1 MGKKS
6 SSQPAVTKQEVTQS
20 TLPEYAR
27 PYYENLMQR
36 ANTTL
41 SDPYVR
47 YQQERIAG
55 FTPQQQAVQQEIGG
69 LQAPGQFGKA
79 TQLAEQAGLGSIQA
93 GKYNPNQF
101 GFERVGGPAL
111 NYFQMAG
118 PETFGGEQAAQY
130 MSPFI
135 QQALAPQMREAIFN
149 AKRGQLAEDLGAA
162 RQGTYGGSRQL
173 LASMER
179 ERNLGQ
185 NLGDIYGRGMQ
196 TAYEGAQ
203 QQFERDRAAQQGAQ
217 RANLEAALGVQGLGA
232 QYGTQA
238 ALANQ
243 QAMLEAQR
251 MGEQS
256 RQFGAD
262 LGLRGYGQ
270 AANIAQTLGNIGQ
283 VQAQT
288 DQARLSMQQQTAA
301 QEQALRQQKLDTA
314 YQDFLRQ
321 RDYPLE
327 QLQQYSS
334 LLRGV
339 PVTPSSTTTSY
350 APTPGIGSQIMGTG
364 LAALGAYKSFAG

>member
-6 SSQPAVTKQEVTQS
+6 SGQPAVTKQEVTQS
-20 TLPEYAR
+20 ALPEYAR
-27 PYYENLMQR
+27 PYFETMMQR
-36 ANTTL
+36 GQSLLSQPYTTY
-41 SDPYVR
+41 D
-47 YQQERIAG
+47 QERVAG
-55 FTPQQQAVQQEIGG
+55 FTPQQQALQQEIGG
-69 LQAPGQFGKA
+69 LKTPDQFGKA
-79 TQLAEQAGLGSIQA
+79 TDLAQQAGLGSIQA
-93 GKYNPNQF
+93 GKYTPTKF
-101 GFERVGGPAL
+101 DYERVNAPEL
-111 NYFQMAG
+111 TYFQMEG
-118 PETFGGEQAAQY
+118 PETFGGAQAAQY

-135 QQALAPQMREAIFN
+135 QQALAPQMREAMFN
-149 AKRGQLAEDLGAA
+149 AKRSQLAEDLGAS
-162 RQGTYGGSRQL
+162 RQGAYGGSRQL

-196 TAYEGAQ
+196 TAYENAQ
-203 QQFERDRAAQQGAQ
+203 MQFERDRAAQQAAQ
-217 RANLEAALGVQGLGA
+217 RANLEANLQTQGLG
-232 QYGTQA
+232 TTTSMQA

-243 QAMLEAQR
+243 QYGLEAQR
-251 MGEQS
+251 LAEQS
-256 RQFGAD
+256 KQFGAD

-270 AANIAQTLGNIGQ
+270 AANIAQTMGNLGQMQGQ
-283 VQAQT
+283 S
-288 DQARLSMQQQTAA
+288 DIARLNMQQQTAA
-301 QEQALRQQKLDTA
+301 QEQALRQQKYDLA

-339 PVTPSSTTTSY
+339 PVTPSSTATTY